1 VTADDLIKLVIQDN
15 EHGATLWL
23 DNKELHHVGNY
34 KIESSTLPGAVK
46 LSIDVLVKF
55 PST

>member
-1 VTADDLIKLVIQDN
+1 MTADDLMKLVIRDG
-15 EHGATLWL
+15 EHGTTLWL
-23 DNKELHHVGNY
+23 DNKELHHVGDY
-34 KIESSTLPGAVK
+34 KIESSTLPGAAK

>member
-1 VTADDLIKLVIQDN
+1 MTADDLMKFEIRGG
-15 EHGATLWL
+15 EHGTTLWL

-34 KIESSTLPGAVK
+34 KIESSTLPGAAK

-55 PST
+55 SST

>member
-1 VTADDLIKLVIQDN
+1 MTADDLMKLEIRDG
-15 EHGATLWL
+15 EYGATPWL
-23 DNKELHHVGNY
+23 DNKELHHVSGY
-34 KIESSTLPGAVK
+34 KIEGSTLPGAVK